1 MTSSS
6 PDRNEAQAKLWSM
19 IKKIKVAMMT
29 SWDGEA
35 MHSRPMHG
43 YQEEFEDK
51 LYFFTRHELRQDGRD
66 RAVRST
72 QPRLCRYRPQHVR
85 LRRGPRTPLQ

>member
-1 MTSSS
+1 
-6 PDRNEAQAKLWSM
+6 M

-51 LYFFTRHELRQDGRD
+51 LYFFTLPRFGQDRRD
-66 RAVRST
+66 RA
-72 QPRLCRYRPQHVR
+72 L
-85 LRRGPRTPLQ
+85 